1 MHDNGFTI
9 HRAWAMP
16 SPATF
21 SIPPISELLDR
32 WLAGCAVVID
42 PFAGDSLRGTI
53 RNDLRNGLEATAFLD
68 SLNRVQADA
77 VLFDPPYSP
86 RQISEAYKS
95 VGLEVGMKETQNARL
110 YKDVKDRLHRLLKP
124 GGIAIC
130 CGWNSAG
137 FGKVRGYE
145 FREIL
150 LVAHG
155 GAHNDTIVTVEQ
167 CMPSTTTGREG

>member
-1 MHDNGFTI
+1 
-9 HRAWAMP
+9 MP

-32 WLAGCAVVID
+32 WLTGREIVID

-53 RNDLRNGLEATAFLD
+53 RNDLRDGHEAIQFLD
-68 SLNRVQADA
+68 SLNGTRADA

-95 VGLEVGMKETQNARL
+95 VGLAVGMKETQNGRL

-124 GGIAIC
+124 NGIAIC

-137 FGKVRGYE
+137 FGKVRGYQFE
-145 FREIL
+145 EIL

-155 GAHNDTIVTVEQ
+155 GAHNDTIVTVERRV
-167 CMPSTTTGREG
+167 TTTNHNVQVR